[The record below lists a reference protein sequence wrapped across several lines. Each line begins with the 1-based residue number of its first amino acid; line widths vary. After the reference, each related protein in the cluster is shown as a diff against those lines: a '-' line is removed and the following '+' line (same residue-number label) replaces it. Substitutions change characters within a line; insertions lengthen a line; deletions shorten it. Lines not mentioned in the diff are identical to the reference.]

1 MKQITLLIAIAFL
14 ISSCEST
21 KRMAESPYAE
31 NNYTDSLITQS
42 LFNDKASTISEE
54 SIQKILNGNYKLPE
68 QLRVA
73 IVKLENAPAKRYYWN
88 YWNDED
94 YLKTQQAYL
103 DLFSEKFKQSSR
115 VVKLSSI
122 PELLVSKSPNYTSLR
137 ESAVRMQA
145 DVVVVYSIV
154 SDIYSR
160 YKFLNK
166 PDIKAFATVQLI
178 ILDVRTGLVP
188 FSTVVTRDFMS
199 QKRKEEMDNDEARH
213 RIQNEAVLLSINEI
227 GEQVTRFLAAK

>member
-1 MKQITLLIAIAFL
+1 
-14 ISSCEST
+14 
-21 KRMAESPYAE
+21 
-31 NNYTDSLITQS
+31 
-42 LFNDKASTISEE
+42 
-54 SIQKILNGNYKLPE
+54 
-68 QLRVA
+68 LRVA
-73 IVKLENAPAKRYYWN
+73 IVKLENAQAKNY

-103 DLFSEKFKQSSR
+103 DLFSEKFKQSPR

-122 PELLVSKSPNYTSLR
+122 PEILVSKSPNYTSLR

-145 DVVVVYSIV
+145 DVVVIYSIV

-188 FSTVVTRDFMS
+188 FSTVVTRDYMS
-199 QKRKEEMDNDEARH
+199 QKRKEEMDNAEARN